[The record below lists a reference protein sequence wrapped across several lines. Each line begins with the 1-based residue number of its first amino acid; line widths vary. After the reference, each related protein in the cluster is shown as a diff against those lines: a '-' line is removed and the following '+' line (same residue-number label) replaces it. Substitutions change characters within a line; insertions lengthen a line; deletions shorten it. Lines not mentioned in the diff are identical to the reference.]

1 MLAQTAQ
8 AVTESPSFTP
18 GNIGLIIVLFLAVG
32 LIGKVLDKVGI
43 AVIIIVV
50 LVFFG
55 IIQKDTALDWADSIL
70 DWLSSLVGRAR

>member
-8 AVTESPSFTP
+8 TVTESPSFTP